1 MFYRFS
7 LWLSLVLLILT
18 GCSSATPTAV
28 PSIPTTVIT
37 AVATP
42 TLASIQPTN
51 IAVPTP
57 SPTLPPP
64 TAVPVPVPD
73 ANTDDLLAI
82 VQAGL
87 PANAFNG
94 LAVLP
99 LYASWSERPLWA
111 VHSAGSRNFD
121 LNPLPNHFLAIYTY
135 ENGNWLELARQNLNP
150 ETETLYASPD
160 FLPEQGVNQVGVTP
174 DDVWLAVD
182 GGVGAHGGT
191 FQLLR
196 FDGQTLHIEAAASN
210 ASGGIGYLED
220 LNNDG
225 IPELILRL
233 HEFYVFCYACGMRYL
248 NFQVFTWDNVNQRML
263 EVSIQPMLMGQQGH
277 PARQPTNRAVELANA
292 GLWSDALAQIDEA
305 QRIAAAAAEPTD
317 SYTLEWDV
325 ALIHLY
331 YDAWQAE
338 LNHTPYPLLSRVF
351 FGDYAG
357 ALDIMRPYSHDQI
370 FSANTPLI
378 QGTIAEGYDQWV
390 ANYTLD
396 QTNAAI
402 IVRPD
407 LAAAYYLRAWAAFLL
422 NPADPQIQPD
432 LVQAAALDP
441 NEPLFVETAVPPV
454 NRIQFNP
461 GATSAEIHSQI
472 PAEGAVVYVLGAA
485 AGQTMTVDLFSQ
497 DENMRL
503 ELHNSS
509 GGWLDGQITTTM
521 WQGELP
527 ESADYII
534 RVLDGSPFAD
544 YTLRVTIP
552 SRIQFA
558 PGAVSATVSGDLTA
572 YESDDYVV
580 RALAGQTMAVTISSP
595 NNNVLLTIVGA
606 DGSPLT
612 NGLMSGASEWRGQLP
627 TAQDYII
634 RALGAD
640 QPTDYTLVVLIE

>member
-1 MFYRFS
+1 MFCR
-7 LWLSLVLLILT
+7 LSLLLGLILLILT

-28 PSIPTTVIT
+28 PSIPTTVVT

-42 TLASIQPTN
+42 TLAPIQPTDT
-51 IAVPTP
+51 AVPTP

-64 TAVPVPVPD
+64 TAVPN

-87 PANAFNG
+87 PANAFDG

-99 LYASWSERPLWA
+99 LYSLSSVRPLWA
-111 VHSAGSRNFD
+111 VHSAGFRNYD
-121 LNPLPNHFLAIYTY
+121 LDPLPNHFLAIYTY
-135 ENGNWLELARQNLNP
+135 ENGSWLELAWQNLNP
-150 ETETLYASPD
+150 ETETFYASPD
-160 FLPEQGVNQVGVTP
+160 FLLEQGVNQVDITP
-174 DDVWLAVD
+174 DDIWLAVD

-196 FDGQTLHIEAAASN
+196 FDGQALHIEAAASN

-220 LNNDG
+220 LNDDG
-225 IPELILRL
+225 TPELILRL

-248 NFQVFTWDNVNQRML
+248 YFQVFTWDAVNQRMV
-263 EVSIQPMLMGQQGH
+263 EVSLQPMLMGQQGH

-292 GLWSDALAQIDEA
+292 GLWSDALVQIDEA
-305 QRIAAAAAEPTD
+305 QRIAAATAEPTD
-317 SYTLEWDV
+317 SYTLGWDV

-370 FSANTPLI
+370 FSAGTPLI
-378 QGTIAEGYDQWV
+378 QGTAAEGYEQWV
-390 ANYTLD
+390 AQYILD

-402 IVRPD
+402 IVQPD

-422 NPADPQIQPD
+422 NPAAPQIQPD

-441 NEPLFVETAVPPV
+441 NEPLFVGTAVPPI
-454 NRIQFNP
+454 NRIQFTP
-461 GATSAEIHSQI
+461 GATSAEINSQI
-472 PAEGAVVYVLGAA
+472 PAEGAAVYVLGAA
-485 AGQTMTVDLFSQ
+485 AGQTMSVDLFTS

-503 ELHNSS
+503 EVHDSS

-527 ESADYII
+527 ESADYVI
-534 RVLDGSPFAD
+534 RILNGSPYAD

-558 PGAVSATVSGDLTA
+558 PGSASATVSGSLTA

-580 RALAGQTMAVTISSP
+580 LAQAGQTMAVTISSA

-606 DGSPLT
+606 DGIPLT

-627 TAQDYII
+627 AAQDYII
-634 RALGAD
+634 RALGTDRPA
-640 QPTDYTLVVLIE
+640 DYTLVVFIE